1 MASPQWGSQTG
12 VHLAHIPVF
21 LVLMALLLCYLMV
34 QDGFQCTSHFIYIL
48 GSRKEK
54 ERNKVDPLF
63 FR

>member
-1 MASPQWGSQTG
+1 
-12 VHLAHIPVF
+12 
-21 LVLMALLLCYLMV
+21 MALLLCYLMV